1 MLKDKAN
8 RSSCAQ
14 GQENHY
20 AGGRPSSYYYGLFS
34 KLVFVPQVFPV
45 ASDDIGGNSTVT
57 ACEISWAH
65 QTVSNKTAF
74 GKMFRFTFVCE
85 ETGVSRRGWSSPR
98 SNNAAVSFQG
108 KRVLGVYAIDSTPV
122 QSGKSKYV
130 VHNNFGFGDL
140 DAWIPEQQPSKKAKP
155 DVDPDFSQ
163 KNLDWFGSKGDNA
176 DSRKGHGQNC
186 HDFTRAG
193 SKHLGIHTVS
203 FTQSASEVGAVL

>member
-74 GKMFRFTFVCE
+74 GKMFRFTFVRE
-85 ETGVSRRGWSSPR
+85 KTGVSRRGWSSPR

-130 VHNNFGFGDL
+130 VHNNFGFGNS
-140 DAWIPEQQPSKKAKP
+140 DAWIPEQQPGKKAKP
-155 DVDPDFSQ
+155 NVDPDICQ
-163 KNLDWFGSKGDNA
+163 QNGDRFGSKRKSANG
-176 DSRKGHGQNC
+176 RKGHGQNS
-186 HDFTRAG
+186 HDFARAR
-193 SKHLGIHTVS
+193 SKQLGIHSVS
-203 FTQSASEVGAVL
+203 FTQSAAEVGAAL